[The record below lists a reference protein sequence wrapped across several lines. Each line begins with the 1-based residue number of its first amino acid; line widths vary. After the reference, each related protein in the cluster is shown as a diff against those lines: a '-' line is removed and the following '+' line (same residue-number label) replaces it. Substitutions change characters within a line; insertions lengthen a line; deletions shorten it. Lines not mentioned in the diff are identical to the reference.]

1 MGGWIFLCFVFAW
14 RAICIDSADY
24 IKYWHQSEG
33 IRPPFS
39 CRIVSLELPYEEN
52 RDLRLCFTIF
62 CCFVD
67 YGVHLQVSRDYN
79 KYWHQSEGIR
89 PPFSCRIVSLE
100 LPYEGIAV
108 VDTAVHHVDVR
119 RIGYLVL
126 CIQVYSAK
134 GSVVMI

>member
-1 MGGWIFLCFVFAW
+1 VIFGFDLLFC
-14 RAICIDSADY
+14 
-24 IKYWHQSEG
+24 
-33 IRPPFS
+33 
-39 CRIVSLELPYEEN
+39 SL
-52 RDLRLCFTIF
+52 
-62 CCFVD
+62 VD
-67 YGVHLQVSRDYN
+67 CVHLSQVSRDYII
-79 KYWHQSEGIR
+79 YWHQSEGIR

>member
-1 MGGWIFLCFVFAW
+1 VIFGFDLLFCSLVDCVHLSQVS
-14 RAICIDSADY
+14 RDY
-24 IKYWHQSEG
+24 IIYWHQSEG

-79 KYWHQSEGIR
+79 KYITHQ
-89 PPFSCRIVSLE
+89 
-100 LPYEGIAV
+100 
-108 VDTAVHHVDVR
+108 
-119 RIGYLVL
+119 
-126 CIQVYSAK
+126 
-134 GSVVMI
+134 